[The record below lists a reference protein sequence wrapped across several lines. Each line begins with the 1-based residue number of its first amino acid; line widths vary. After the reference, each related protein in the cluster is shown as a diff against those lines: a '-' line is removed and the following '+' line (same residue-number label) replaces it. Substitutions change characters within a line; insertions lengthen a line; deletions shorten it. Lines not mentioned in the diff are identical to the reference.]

1 MSNINDNSLS
11 SFGQSHPNRGLTL
24 ENLSVKSLNRNL
36 NKSINSMNNSMHK
49 SGKISKKSSGLSS
62 KNAYKSNNSNTNSKK
77 NISKNTK
84 NKSHQPKSKSSSSNN
99 QNTNNIYIKNSSN
112 NSNPILLSQSSS
124 NNKLDE
130 ESELYN
136 YFYYNDVCA
145 DNEIYLSALN
155 DTLALLDNIFNDL
168 DLNGK
173 INKLLELTNDETKN
187 IRLGSLVCLYLLIK
201 NNFNSLDENNKNNII
216 TEIISLLQSYEKQ
229 DELFLLSCLE
239 ICTLFGPHEIL
250 LENFGIICMF
260 LTDFNF
266 PKLQLASF
274 HCLMCTEFNGIS
286 ILIEL
291 ASKDEQDYQRYI
303 LNQLIH
309 TPHIQR
315 IIIINAIFNEL
326 YSNDYKKRNIALS
339 AINRLNYLLN
349 DEETLQKIV
358 ELFNE
363 PKIDNKFIASILR
376 NKYAEKL
383 LLNELKTNQNEEI
396 KSAIC
401 SVLCYRFPKKI
412 IPFKIRLESG
422 DRDLFSMNQNMPGS
436 FFNYQGKIC
445 PVLVPCT
452 KNIDEILENEEI
464 DYDVKKNHVNKI
476 LNMINDTSDDWLEIN
491 QRDFLAALQRM
502 IQIQYDHR
510 KPQLILD
517 DNNEF
522 NFLDHLKLKSD
533 KKNKENNIN
542 SENKE
547 DNEGNDINQENQNDE
562 FSNYSQY
569 NYIIKYNTILGIKSD
584 VSQENES
591 DLEGIDLDH
600 EYISEEVI
608 KSLGKCLSDYSEKVR
623 DSAATSLGIIGL
635 PESSIAIDDLIPHL
649 KDKNVEVKSKIIWDI
664 GRIAPA
670 VDNSVI
676 GEVALCI
683 QSNMWKIKKAT
694 LYTLSQFG
702 NRCNKN
708 IIPYL
713 INLLKESPINKQ
725 LISETIVRMGIE
737 GENNLLLMMNSE
749 PDSNYKLKSAVI
761 RGYSYADITSPNID
775 FILESIFKLGN
786 NEFPSVRKA
795 CIFTIHELASRANEN
810 ITYLKKK
817 NIIPFYYDKLKD
829 KDLNI
834 QGYAINCL
842 KSLGPEGELVFIEGF
857 TKDNNYL
864 TRINCGLGLADSGI
878 QNMRTLLLGLQDK
891 NKNVRNAIEKVM
903 IVKMPISE
911 VVNYFSN
918 EGQLQSLKITV
929 KELLNKK
936 NILQM
941 VTVGYLEKLLSSI
954 EECEDNNNN
963 ENINI
968 NNINNLEKN
977 NQINQDMK
985 KGKNNI
991 NEQGENEKEI
1001 NNNINNDFEQEE
1013 EIKE

>member
-168 DLNGK
+168 ELNGK

-250 LENFGIICMF
+250 LENFGVICMF

-547 DNEGNDINQENQNDE
+547 DNEGNDINQENPNDE

-725 LISETIVRMGIE
+725 LIAETIVRMGIE

-810 ITYLKKK
+810 IIYLKKK

-954 EECEDNNNN
+954 EECEDNNN

-968 NNINNLEKN
+968 NNINNLEKI
-977 NQINQDMK
+977 NQINQEMK

>member
-173 INKLLELTNDETKN
+173 INKLLELTNDESKN

-201 NNFNSLDENNKNNII
+201 INFNSLDENNKNNII

-250 LENFGIICMF
+250 LENFGVICMF

-517 DNNEF
+517 ENNEF

-725 LISETIVRMGIE
+725 LIAETIVRMGIE

-963 ENINI
+963 ENIN
-968 NNINNLEKN
+968 NINNLEKN

>member
-1 MSNINDNSLS
+1 MSNLNENSLS
-11 SFGQSHPNRGLTL
+11 SYERSHPNRGLTL
-24 ENLSVKSLNRNL
+24 ENLSVKSLNKNL
-36 NKSINSMNNSMHK
+36 NKSINSMNNSMHR
-49 SGKISKKSSGLSS
+49 SNKISKKSSDISSKNNQKPKNSNVNTKKTNSKNVQNKFQSKSKSSLSS
-62 KNAYKSNNSNTNSKK
+62 KNQNNNININNSNNYSPQVLMSQTTS
-77 NISKNTK
+77 
-84 NKSHQPKSKSSSSNN
+84 NK
-99 QNTNNIYIKNSSN
+99 YE
-112 NSNPILLSQSSS
+112 
-124 NNKLDE
+124 E

-136 YFYYNDVCA
+136 YFYYNDVCS
-145 DNEIYLSALN
+145 DNDLYLAALN
-155 DTLALLDNIFNDL
+155 ETLSVLDNIFNDL
-168 DLNGK
+168 DLNGR
-173 INKLLELTNDETKN
+173 INKLLELANDESKN

-201 NNFNSLDENNKNNII
+201 NNYNSLDQKNKSNIL
-216 TEIISLLQSYEKQ
+216 TEIITLLQSYEKQ
-229 DELFLLSCLE
+229 DEIFLLSCLE

-250 LENFGIICMF
+250 LENFGVICMF

-274 HCLMCTEFNGIS
+274 HCLMCTEVNGIS

-315 IIIINAIFNEL
+315 IIIVNAIFNEL

-349 DEETLQKIV
+349 DEETLEKIA

-363 PKIDNKFIASILR
+363 PKIDNQFIASILR
-376 NKYAEKL
+376 NKYAEKI
-383 LLNELKTNQNEEI
+383 LLNELKINPNEEI

-412 IPFKIRLESG
+412 IPFKIKLDS
-422 DRDLFSMNQNMPGS
+422 DNKDIFSMNQNMPGT

-464 DYDVKKNHVNKI
+464 DYDVKKNHTNKI
-476 LNMINDTSDDWLEIN
+476 LNMINDTSDDYLEIN

-502 IQIQYDHR
+502 IQINYDHR
-510 KPQLILD
+510 KPQLILNE
-517 DNNEF
+517 NNEF
-522 NFLDHLKLKSD
+522 NFLDYLKLMPD
-533 KKNKENNIN
+533 KKDKENN
-542 SENKE
+542 E
-547 DNEGNDINQENQNDE
+547 DNEENEIKQENQKSEMNMH
-562 FSNYSQY
+562 SPNY
-569 NYIIKYNTILGIKSD
+569 YIIKYNSILGIKTD
-584 VSQENES
+584 ISQENES

-600 EYISEEVI
+600 EYISEDII
-608 KSLGKCLSDYSEKVR
+608 KSLGKCLSEYSDKVR

-649 KDKNVEVKSKIIWDI
+649 KDKNIEVRSKIIWDI

-683 QSNMWKIKKAT
+683 QSNMWKVKKAT
-694 LYTLSQFG
+694 LYALTQFG

-708 IIPYL
+708 ILPYL

-725 LISETIVRMGIE
+725 LIAETIVRMGIE

-786 NEFPSVRKA
+786 NEFSSVRKA

-810 ITYLKKK
+810 IIYLKKK

-911 VVNYFSN
+911 VVSYFSN
-918 EGQLQSLKITV
+918 EGQLNSLKITV

-936 NILQM
+936 NNLQT

-954 EECEDNNNN
+954 EECGDNNNINN
-963 ENINI
+963 ENIN
-968 NNINNLEKN
+968 NMNNFEKNANINEIVKSSNNKN
-977 NQINQDMK
+977 NQ
-985 KGKNNI
+985 
-991 NEQGENEKEI
+991 ENEEEM
-1001 NNNINNDFEQEE
+1001 NNNFNNDNFQEVEQ
-1013 EIKE
+1013 KE